1 MCGIDT
7 RICCTRLS
15 QQVYGLI
22 DMAKEKLAYT
32 QSPIRGIDIRIV
44 RTEPDRFLDVG
55 DCCLWLAQIHQDE
68 AELSKGPRVSV
79 ERCSCLELDPGFG
92 QSVLNA
98 TKHSHRPVCHR
109 VIRVPLEYFEE
120 QLLGAGLVLLD
131 KVAPT
136 FEQVAH
142 QRRCDADPGADRSR
156 VDLQRQLEGPS
167 RLFSVSAGG
176 GPVKP
181 GPAAHNEITRIG
193 SACVVL
199 LAAEGRRLQ

>member
-79 ERCSCLELDPGFG
+79 ERCCCLELDPGFG

-120 QLLGAGLVLLD
+120 Q
-131 KVAPT
+131 
-136 FEQVAH
+136 EQ
-142 QRRCDADPGADRSR
+142 RCEAERCETSLSLA
-156 VDLQRQLEGPS
+156 
-167 RLFSVSAGG
+167 SA
-176 GPVKP
+176 
-181 GPAAHNEITRIG
+181 ASARIG
-193 SACVVL
+193 ATLPHCQAVRIVIRHPFKPAPHLCSRTRSVEIAQ
-199 LAAEGRRLQ
+199 G